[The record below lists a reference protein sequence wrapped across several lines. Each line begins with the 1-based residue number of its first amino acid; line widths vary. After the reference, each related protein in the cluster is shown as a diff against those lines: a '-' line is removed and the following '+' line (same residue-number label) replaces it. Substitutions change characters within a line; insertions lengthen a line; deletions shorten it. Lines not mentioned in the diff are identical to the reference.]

1 MSGRKLRD
9 AFAYPF
15 KVLRDIFTNPPFVPE
30 PEFTRF
36 DLNALRDENT
46 ENSSHS
52 RLARAT
58 RDRIRIPVL
67 LLALALILL
76 ALIIFE

>member
-1 MSGRKLRD
+1 MSGQKLRD

-15 KVLRDIFTNPPFVPE
+15 KVLHDIFANPPFVPE

-36 DLNALRDENT
+36 DLNALRDENA
-46 ENSSHS
+46 EHSSHS
-52 RLARAT
+52 RLARTT
-58 RDRIRIPVL
+58 RYRIRIPVL